1 MHQPKDESP
10 VVQGPPEVSE
20 WERDHVGPG
29 GCRGFSIAVSQMQR
43 RWQELETAVQSRGE
57 EDLPQ
62 TNVGVGMSMMNIEEW
77 KMKG

>member
-1 MHQPKDESP
+1 MGK
-10 VVQGPPEVSE
+10 GPRRTWGLPWFLHRGEPDAE
-20 WERDHVGPG
+20 EMAGTGD
-29 GCRGFSIAVSQMQR
+29 GCAVTR
-43 RWQELETAVQSRGE
+43 RGE

>member
-43 RWQELETAVQSRGE
+43 RWQELETAGQSQGE
-57 EDLPQ
+57 ERRICPRQ
-62 TNVGVGMSMMNIEEW
+62 MWGWG
-77 KMKG
+77 

>member
-1 MHQPKDESP
+1 MAGTGD
-10 VVQGPPEVSE
+10 G
-20 WERDHVGPG
+20 W
-29 GCRGFSIAVSQMQR
+29 AVTR
-43 RWQELETAVQSRGE
+43 RGE